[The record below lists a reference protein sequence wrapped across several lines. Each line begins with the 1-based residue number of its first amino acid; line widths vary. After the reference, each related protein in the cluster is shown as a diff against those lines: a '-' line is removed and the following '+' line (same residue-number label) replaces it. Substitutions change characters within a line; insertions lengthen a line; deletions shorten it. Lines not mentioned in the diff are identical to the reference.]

1 MDQGPYLIDTNV
13 FVIDLRYPRDR
24 NFGVNRH
31 FLTAVKRERSGITTT
46 TNLLELCG
54 ILSFNLN
61 QRQLSTL
68 WEQFSHR
75 FGVAVLLTD
84 FDAPVPRMDVAELF
98 ALLERR
104 MSLGDAQF
112 LLTAR
117 KHVAFAS
124 TRSPAACGNRSALN
138 HHRRNATTSSGTSRT
153 ARWPMI
159 DCSHV

>member
-24 NFGVNRH
+24 NFGVNRR
-31 FLTAVKRERSGITTT
+31 FLEAIKRQRSGITTT
-46 TNLLELCG
+46 INLLELCG

-68 WEQFSHR
+68 WEQFADR
-75 FGVAVLLTD
+75 FGVDVLPTAE
-84 FDAPVPRMDVAELF
+84 FDAPVPKMNVGELF

-104 MSLGDAQF
+104 MSLGDGQF

-117 KHVAFAS
+117 GHVAFA
-124 TRSPAACGNRSALN
+124 TTLVTWDRDHFVGRFAGRVATPADILA
-138 HHRRNATTSSGTSRT
+138 
-153 ARWPMI
+153 
-159 DCSHV
+159 

>member
-24 NFGVNRH
+24 NFGVNRR
-31 FLTAVKRERSGITTT
+31 FLNAIKRERSGITTT
-46 TNLLELCG
+46 INLLELCG

-68 WEQFSHR
+68 WDQFPDR
-75 FGVAVLLTD
+75 FGVDVLPTTD
-84 FDAPVPRMDVAELF
+84 FDAPVPKMGVGELL
-98 ALLERR
+98 ALLQQR

-117 KHVAFAS
+117 KHVAFVTTLVTWDRDHFLDRFAG
-124 TRSPAACGNRSALN
+124 RV
-138 HHRRNATTSSGTSRT
+138 ATPEEIL
-153 ARWPMI
+153 A
-159 DCSHV
+159 

>member
-24 NFGVNRH
+24 NFGVNRR
-31 FLTAVKRERSGITTT
+31 FLDAIKRERSGITTT
-46 TNLLELCG
+46 INLLELCG

-68 WEQFSHR
+68 WEQFPGR
-75 FGVAVLLTD
+75 FGVDVLPTAE
-84 FDAPVPRMDVAELF
+84 FDAPVPRMGVGELF

-104 MSLGDAQF
+104 MSLGDGQF

-117 KHVAFAS
+117 NHVAFAK
-124 TRSPAACGNRSALN
+124 TLVTWDRDHFVERFAGRVVTPEELLA
-138 HHRRNATTSSGTSRT
+138 
-153 ARWPMI
+153 
-159 DCSHV
+159 

>member
-1 MDQGPYLIDTNV
+1 M
-13 FVIDLRYPRDR
+13 IDLRYPRDR

-46 TNLLELCG
+46 INLLELCG

-68 WEQFSHR
+68 WQQFSQR
-75 FGVAVLLTD
+75 FGVDVLPTAD
-84 FDAPVPRMDVAELF
+84 FDAPVPKMGVAELF

-112 LLTAR
+112 LLTDR
-117 KHVAFAS
+117 KHAAFA
-124 TRSPAACGNRSALN
+124 TTLVTWDRDHFLDRFAGRV
-138 HHRRNATTSSGTSRT
+138 ATPEEILG
-153 ARWPMI
+153 
-159 DCSHV
+159 

>member
-24 NFGVNRH
+24 NFGVNRR
-31 FLTAVKRERSGITTT
+31 FLDAIKRERSGITTT
-46 TNLLELCG
+46 INLLELCG

-68 WEQFSHR
+68 WEQFADR
-75 FGVAVLLTD
+75 FGVDVLPTAE
-84 FDAPVPRMDVAELF
+84 FDAAVPKMGIGELF

-104 MSLGDAQF
+104 MSLGDGQF

-117 KHVAFAS
+117 NHVAFAK
-124 TRSPAACGNRSALN
+124 TLVTWDRDHFVERFAGRVATPAEILA
-138 HHRRNATTSSGTSRT
+138 
-153 ARWPMI
+153 
-159 DCSHV
+159 

>member
-24 NFGVNRH
+24 NFGVNRR
-31 FLTAVKRERSGITTT
+31 FLDAIKRERSGITTT
-46 TNLLELCG
+46 INLLELCG

-68 WEQFSHR
+68 WEQFPGR
-75 FGVAVLLTD
+75 FGVDVLPTAE
-84 FDAPVPRMDVAELF
+84 FDAPVPKMGVGELF

-104 MSLGDAQF
+104 MSLGDGQF

-117 KHVAFAS
+117 NHVAFAK
-124 TRSPAACGNRSALN
+124 TLVTWDRDHFVERFAGRVVTPEELLA
-138 HHRRNATTSSGTSRT
+138 
-153 ARWPMI
+153 
-159 DCSHV
+159 